1 MDGEAQTVCGTGGV
15 ETLRRTL
22 VAWFS
27 RLTTY
32 ARGKEI
38 LIVGPGSAGKTKF
51 AQYLRWGAL
60 GPEDQRNMTYGVTKS
75 PAFVLEIGREQGL
88 ALRVRRA
95 VDTPG
100 QVGPRHH
107 AILVGRRKP
116 HAVVV
121 MLDCTSGRLATVRW
135 LGLFCNSLDTVLRRG
150 SYAAR
155 RLDAIVVLL
164 NKRDKID
171 RGESDELRQAVR
183 QVLNQYLSVPL
194 GVERAGSIPI
204 LECVSVQTR
213 QGTTLIDG
221 VVAQLTEIMRHGELR
236 TASPYTHSLRGQ
248 EVNAV
253 ESRPDSSPP
262 SREGL
267 QIKATG
273 TEGRGV
279 SRLGHQHSSRHQ
291 N

>member
-1 MDGEAQTVCGTGGV
+1 MDAEAQTVCVEWGV
-15 ETLRRTL
+15 EMMRRTL
-22 VAWFS
+22 VTWFS

-38 LIVGPGSAGKTKF
+38 LIVGPGSAGKTKL

-60 GPEDQRNMTYGVTKS
+60 DPEGQRDMTYCVTKS
-75 PAFVLEIGREQGL
+75 PAFVMGIGREQGL
-88 ALRVRRA
+88 ILRVRRA

-121 MLDCTSGRLATVRW
+121 MLDCSSSISATVRW
-135 LGLFCNSLDTVLRRG
+135 LCLFCNSLDTVLRKG

-171 RGESDELRQAVR
+171 SGESDELREAVR

-194 GVERAGSIPI
+194 GVERVSSIPI
-204 LECVSVQTR
+204 LECVSVQTGR
-213 QGTTLIDG
+213 GTTLIDG
-221 VVAQLTEIMRHGELR
+221 VIAQLTEKL
-236 TASPYTHSLRGQ
+236 
-248 EVNAV
+248 
-253 ESRPDSSPP
+253 
-262 SREGL
+262 
-267 QIKATG
+267 AT
-273 TEGRGV
+273 
-279 SRLGHQHSSRHQ
+279 
-291 N
+291 

>member
-1 MDGEAQTVCGTGGV
+1 MEAQAQTVCMEWSV
-15 ETLRRTL
+15 EMMRRTL
-22 VAWFS
+22 VAWLS
-27 RLTTY
+27 RLATY

-60 GPEDQRNMTYGVTKS
+60 DPEGQRDMTYGITKS
-75 PAFVLEIGREQGL
+75 PAFVLGIGREPGL

-107 AILVGRRKP
+107 ANLVGRRKP

-121 MLDCTSGRLATVRW
+121 MLDCSTALSATVRW

-155 RLDAIVVLL
+155 RLDTLVVVL
-164 NKRDKID
+164 NKRDQIE
-171 RGESDELRQAVR
+171 GGQSDELRQEVR

-194 GVERAGSIPI
+194 GVERVGAIPI
-204 LECVSVQTR
+204 LDCVSVQTGR
-213 QGTTLIDG
+213 GTTLIDG
-221 VVAQLTEIMRHGELR
+221 VVAQLTQRL
-236 TASPYTHSLRGQ
+236 
-248 EVNAV
+248 
-253 ESRPDSSPP
+253 
-262 SREGL
+262 
-267 QIKATG
+267 AT
-273 TEGRGV
+273 
-279 SRLGHQHSSRHQ
+279 
-291 N
+291 